1 MGPVMF
7 VYKILQDVEV
17 AGTGQYQG
25 AIRAL
30 DNAGPV
36 NVFLNP
42 ETHNPQ
48 AAHAIRVEAER
59 SVPVG
64 LLARH
69 EKRLRQKIGY
79 VPDAVAR
86 AIRADDRIDFERA
99 TLKRIKLLKDL
110 RTFGVF
116 IDIPL
121 SRPEFDR
128 PDIANVVAVAVR
140 RWAPPVCPPGVTPHV
155 GPYDEPQLD
164 GDDLS
169 FAEGQFFVIEYED
182 ARNRLSTRR
191 VTVWGTRKLASGAT
205 ALLAQC
211 HERLSPRAFRIDR
224 IRSVIDCD
232 GRLHSEPAAFLRDI
246 FGLSGR
252 TAILGV
258 SDDWPDLRRRIRPHV
273 QLMAALCRQDGH
285 AQKNEAVALLPYFER
300 MAPEF
305 GALEN
310 RIRLMDYLKR
320 SRPVP
325 DIVGDVLSEIR
336 DMPRSR
342 RLDLLLVCRTILGCT
357 SILRPDRVALF
368 NLVCEDLIDD
378 TLL

>member
-1 MGPVMF
+1 MGPAMF

-17 AGTGQYQG
+17 AGTGHYQG

-42 ETHNPQ
+42 ETHNPN
-48 AAHAIRVEAER
+48 AAHAIRVDAER

-99 TLKRIKLLKDL
+99 TLKRIKLQKDL
-110 RTFGVF
+110 KTFGVL

-140 RWAPPVCPPGVTPHV
+140 RWRAPTCPVGVSPHV

-164 GDDLS
+164 GEDFS
-169 FAEGQFFVIEYED
+169 FAEGQYFVIRYED
-182 ARNRLSTRR
+182 ARGRLSTRR
-191 VTVWGTRKLASGAT
+191 ITVWGTRKLANGAT

-211 HERLSPRAFRIDR
+211 HERQSPRAFRIDR
-224 IRSVIDCD
+224 IRTVIDCD
-232 GRLHSEPAAFLRDI
+232 GRQHSEPAAFLRDI
-246 FGLSGR
+246 FGLAGR

-258 SDDWPDLRRRIRPHV
+258 NDDWPDLRRRIRPHV

-285 AQKNEAVALLPYFER
+285 VQKAEAVALLPYFER
-300 MAPEF
+300 MAPAF
-305 GALEN
+305 GSLEN
-310 RIRLMDYLKR
+310 RIRLVDYLKR

-325 DIVGDVLSEIR
+325 DIVGDVLGEIR
-336 DMPRSR
+336 DLPRSR

-357 SILRPDRVALF
+357 SVLRPDRAALF